1 MADFGAQPVRKTRMS
16 EDLTCFLCHCETEH
30 YTTSD
35 SDLHMALVK
44 TCRKSSDRQF
54 LRSLYFNEKKTKM
67 KIRST

>member
-1 MADFGAQPVRKTRMS
+1 MS

-54 LRSLYFNEKKTKM
+54 LRSLYFNEKKKKNEN
-67 KIRST
+67 KINLNLQRVFNNT